1 MSDDQNSSNKRFS
14 PANSPV
20 GSPDASTNT
29 DSGPSFLDLMSDVT
43 PIKHDKVAK
52 ANTKRL
58 RKRTDLAY
66 LRAQAVQEQD
76 KVIDGL
82 SSEVVEIV
90 ESDEE
95 LIFATSGIQIA
106 KLKRL
111 RKGHIPWEA
120 GIDLHGMTVD
130 EARDEL
136 SKFIRDSTFE
146 SLRCVIVVHGKAYSQ
161 AGKQPV
167 LKSYVNDW
175 LRQLPQVLAF
185 ASAQARD
192 GGTGALYVLLRQS
205 KS

>member
-1 MSDDQNSSNKRFS
+1 MSDDQNSRNKRFS
-14 PANSPV
+14 PANPPA
-20 GSPDASTNT
+20 GSQQQVPEANID
-29 DSGPSFLDLMSDVT
+29 PSFVDLMSDVT
-43 PIKHDKVAK
+43 PIQHDKVEK
-52 ANTKRL
+52 TLSKKL
-58 RKRTDLAY
+58 RKRADLAY

-76 KVIDGL
+76 TVIDGL

-95 LIFATSGIQIA
+95 LIFATSGIQIN

-120 GIDLHGMTVD
+120 GVDLHGMTVD

-146 SLRCVIVVHGKAYSQ
+146 GMRSVIVVHGKAYSQ